1 MSLKFGNTTVTQ
13 VKFGPNT
20 SSLSDVNKI
29 VFNNAVAWCRPFIL
43 YISKGTGVSSVTVTR
58 TSAEEPSA
66 STGELSDR
74 ATIYYNDKLLVS
86 ATASNGYKIISG
98 TGSKTVTGDTSCSV
112 TAEPTLPV
120 APTISNVSTGGDP
133 YARTATFTLKNNN
146 PYTSVLYY
154 EVSTSSGTVVGRG
167 STSAVSSGRTETVTK
182 SLSSN
187 GDYNIRVR
195 ASSELR
201 YSDGSNTSSEWS
213 GYSTATYTRMTLT
226 APTIS
231 NAASNGAATGC
242 SATIYNPNSSS
253 VTIYIDIFD
262 PAAPE
267 EEYEYQGSFTLAAK
281 TSVTKSFKYASG
293 INTGTMY
300 ITAYAA
306 ASYYNSSSRTSAS
319 FSYSGTEETTTTR

>member
-1 MSLKFGNTTVTQ
+1 MAIKFNGTNQKAV
-13 VKFGPNT
+13 
-20 SSLSDVNKI
+20 
-29 VFNNAVAWCRPFIL
+29 VFNNVDQKRVLFNGKVIWCKPFIL

-86 ATASNGYKIISG
+86 ATASNGYKIVSG

-112 TAEPTLPV
+112 TAEPSLPV

-167 STSAVSSGRTETVTK
+167 STSAVSSGGTETVTK

-201 YSDGSNTSSEWS
+201 YPDGSNTSSEWS
-213 GYSTATYTRMTLT
+213 GYSTATYTRITLIE
-226 APTIS
+226 PTIS
-231 NAASNGAATGC
+231 NATVNGAATGC
-242 SATIYNPNSSS
+242 SATIYNPNNVS
-253 VTIYIDIFD
+253 VTVYVEVWSYRDD
-262 PAAPE
+262 TL
-267 EEYEYQGSFTLAAK
+267 QVDTSFTLAAK
-281 TSVTKSFKYASG
+281 TSVSKSFRYADG
-293 INTGTMY
+293 INTSDMY
-300 ITAYAA
+300 FSISFSAL
-306 ASYYNSSSRTSAS
+306 YYNPSDTSYADI
-319 FSYSGTEETTTTR
+319 SYSSTEETTTTTR

>member
-1 MSLKFGNTTVTQ
+1 MAIKFNGTNQKAV
-13 VKFGPNT
+13 
-20 SSLSDVNKI
+20 
-29 VFNNAVAWCRPFIL
+29 VFNNVDQKRVLFNGKVIWCKPFIL

-86 ATASNGYKIISG
+86 ATASNGYKIVSG

-112 TAEPTLPV
+112 TAEPSLPV

-167 STSAVSSGRTETVTK
+167 STSAVSSGGTETVTK

-201 YSDGSNTSSEWS
+201 YSDGSSTSSEWS
-213 GYSTATYTRMTLT
+213 GYSTATYTRITLIE
-226 APTIS
+226 PTIS
-231 NAASNGAATGC
+231 NATVNGAATGC
-242 SATIYNPNSSS
+242 SATIYNPNNVS
-253 VTIYIDIFD
+253 VTVYVEVWSYRDD
-262 PAAPE
+262 TL
-267 EEYEYQGSFTLAAK
+267 QVDTSFTLAAK
-281 TSVTKSFKYASG
+281 TSVSKSFRYADG
-293 INTGTMY
+293 INTSDMY
-300 ITAYAA
+300 FSISFSAL
-306 ASYYNSSSRTSAS
+306 YYNPSDTSYADI
-319 FSYSGTEETTTTR
+319 SYSGPEETTTTR

>member
-1 MSLKFGNTTVTQ
+1 MAIKFNGTNQKAV
-13 VKFGPNT
+13 
-20 SSLSDVNKI
+20 
-29 VFNNAVAWCRPFIL
+29 VFNNVDQKRVLFNGKVIWCKPFIL

-86 ATASNGYKIISG
+86 ATASNGYKIVSG

-112 TAEPTLPV
+112 TAEPSLPV

-167 STSAVSSGRTETVTK
+167 STSAVSSGGTETVTK

-201 YSDGSNTSSEWS
+201 YPDGSNTSSEWS
-213 GYSTATYTRMTLT
+213 GYSTATYTRITLIE
-226 APTIS
+226 PTIS
-231 NAASNGAATGC
+231 NATVNGAATGC
-242 SATIYNPNSSS
+242 SATIYNPNNVS
-253 VTIYIDIFD
+253 VTVYVEVWSYRDD
-262 PAAPE
+262 TL
-267 EEYEYQGSFTLAAK
+267 QVDTSFTLAAK
-281 TSVTKSFKYASG
+281 TSVSKSFRYADG
-293 INTGTMY
+293 INTSDMY
-300 ITAYAA
+300 FSISFSAL
-306 ASYYNSSSRTSAS
+306 YYNPSDTSYADI
-319 FSYSGTEETTTTR
+319 SYSSTEETTTTR

>member
-1 MSLKFGNTTVTQ
+1 MSLKFGNSNVTQ

-29 VFNNAVAWCRPFIL
+29 VFNNTVAWCRPFTL
-43 YISKGTGVSSVTVTR
+43 HISKGSGVSSVTVQR
-58 TSAEEPSA
+58 TSAEEPTA
-66 STGELSDR
+66 STGALSDGS
-74 ATIYYNDKLLVS
+74 TIYYNDKLSIS
-86 ATASNGYKIISG
+86 ASPSTGYKIDSY
-98 TGSKTVTGDTSCSV
+98 TSSRTVTGDTLV
-112 TAEPTLPV
+112 AITASLVNPV
-120 APTISNVSTGGDP
+120 APTISSVSTGGDP

-146 PYTSVLYY
+146 AYQSALYY
-154 EVSTSSGTVVGRG
+154 EVSTASGTVVAKGP
-167 STSAVSSGRTETVTK
+167 TSGVSAGGTITLTK

-195 ASSELR
+195 AYSE
-201 YSDGSNTSSEWS
+201 SPNDSTITSSWS
-213 GYSTATYTRMTLT
+213 GYSTATYTRLTLT

-231 NAASNGAATGC
+231 NATSNGAATGC

-262 PAAPE
+262 PEAPE
-267 EEYEYQGSFTLAAK
+267 EEYEYQGSFNLSAK
-281 TSVTKSFKYASG
+281 TSVTKSFRYASG
-293 INTGTMY
+293 IKAGTMY

-319 FSYSGTEETTTTR
+319 FSSGGTEETTTV

>member
-1 MSLKFGNTTVTQ
+1 MAIKFNGTNQKAV
-13 VKFGPNT
+13 
-20 SSLSDVNKI
+20 
-29 VFNNAVAWCRPFIL
+29 VFNNVDQKRVLFNGKVIWCKPFIL

-86 ATASNGYKIISG
+86 ATASNGYKIVSG

-112 TAEPTLPV
+112 TAEPSLPV
-120 APTISNVSTGGDP
+120 APTISNMSTGGDP

-167 STSAVSSGRTETVTK
+167 STSAVSSGGTETVTK

-195 ASSELR
+195 AYSE
-201 YSDGSNTSSEWS
+201 SPNDSTITSSWR
-213 GYSTATYTRMTLT
+213 GYSTATYTRLEL
-226 APTIS
+226 AEPIIS
-231 NAASNGAATGC
+231 NASVNGAATGC
-242 SATIYNPNSSS
+242 SATIYNPNDVS
-253 VTIYIDIFD
+253 VTVYVEVWSYRDDEIQVDT
-262 PAAPE
+262 
-267 EEYEYQGSFTLAAK
+267 SFELAAK
-281 TSVTKSFKYASG
+281 TSVTKSFRYASG
-293 INTGTMY
+293 INTSDMY
-300 ITAYAA
+300 FCIGSSALYYEPSEDAYADI
-306 ASYYNSSSRTSAS
+306 SYG
-319 FSYSGTEETTTTR
+319 GTEETTTTTR

>member
-1 MSLKFGNTTVTQ
+1 MAIKFNGTNQKAV
-13 VKFGPNT
+13 
-20 SSLSDVNKI
+20 
-29 VFNNAVAWCRPFIL
+29 VFNNVDQKRVIFNGKVIWCKPFIL

-58 TSAEEPSA
+58 TSTEEPSV

-86 ATASNGYKIISG
+86 ATASNGYEIVSG

-112 TAEPTLPV
+112 TAEPALPV

-167 STSAVSSGRTETVTK
+167 STSAVSSGGTETVTK

-195 ASSELR
+195 AYSELR

-213 GYSTATYTRMTLT
+213 GYSTATYTRITLIE
-226 APTIS
+226 PTIS
-231 NAASNGAATGC
+231 NATVNGAATGC
-242 SATIYNPNSSS
+242 SATIYNPNNVS
-253 VTIYIDIFD
+253 VTVYVEVWSYRDD
-262 PAAPE
+262 TL
-267 EEYEYQGSFTLAAK
+267 QVDTSFTLAAK
-281 TSVTKSFKYASG
+281 TSVSKSFRYADG
-293 INTGTMY
+293 INTSDMY
-300 ITAYAA
+300 FSISFS
-306 ASYYNSSSRTSAS
+306 ASYYDPSDTSYADI
-319 FSYSGTEETTTTR
+319 SYSSTEETTTTR

>member
-1 MSLKFGNTTVTQ
+1 MAIKFNGTNQKAV
-13 VKFGPNT
+13 
-20 SSLSDVNKI
+20 
-29 VFNNAVAWCRPFIL
+29 VFNNVDQKRVIFNGKVIWCKPFIL

-66 STGELSDR
+66 STGELSDG
-74 ATIYYNDKLLVS
+74 ATIYYNDKLSVS
-86 ATASNGYKIISG
+86 ATASNGYKIVSG

-112 TAEPTLPV
+112 TAEPSLPV

-167 STSAVSSGRTETVTK
+167 STSAVSSGGTETVTK

-213 GYSTATYTRMTLT
+213 GYSTATYTRITLIE
-226 APTIS
+226 PTIS
-231 NAASNGAATGC
+231 NATVNGAATGC
-242 SATIYNPNSSS
+242 SATIYNPNNVS
-253 VTIYIDIFD
+253 VTVYVEVWSYRDD
-262 PAAPE
+262 TL
-267 EEYEYQGSFTLAAK
+267 QVDTSFELAAK
-281 TSVTKSFKYASG
+281 TSVTKSFRYADG
-293 INTGTMY
+293 INMSDMY
-300 ITAYAA
+300 FCI
-306 ASYYNSSSRTSAS
+306 S
-319 FSYSGTEETTTTR
+319 FSALYYGPSDDSYADISYSSTEETTTTTR

>member
-1 MSLKFGNTTVTQ
+1 MAIKF
-13 VKFGPNT
+13 
-20 SSLSDVNKI
+20 NKKNKKAV
-29 VFNNAVAWCRPFIL
+29 VFNNVDQKRVLFNGKVIWCKPFIL

-86 ATASNGYKIISG
+86 ATASNGYKIVSG

-112 TAEPTLPV
+112 TAEPSLPV

-167 STSAVSSGRTETVTK
+167 STSAVSSGGTETVTK

-195 ASSELR
+195 AYSELR
-201 YSDGSNTSSEWS
+201 YPDGSNTSSEWS
-213 GYSTATYTRMTLT
+213 GYSTATYTRLEL
-226 APTIS
+226 AEPIIS
-231 NAASNGAATGC
+231 NAHVNGAATGC
-242 SATIYNPNSSS
+242 WATIYNPNDVS
-253 VTIYIDIFD
+253 VTVYVEVWSYRDDEIQVDT
-262 PAAPE
+262 
-267 EEYEYQGSFTLAAK
+267 SFTLAAK
-281 TSVTKSFKYASG
+281 TSVTKSFSYSSG
-293 INTGTMY
+293 INTSDMY
-300 ITAYAA
+300 FCIGFSALYYEPSEDAYADI
-306 ASYYNSSSRTSAS
+306 SYG
-319 FSYSGTEETTTTR
+319 GTEETTTTTR

>member
-1 MSLKFGNTTVTQ
+1 MAIKFNGTNQKAV
-13 VKFGPNT
+13 
-20 SSLSDVNKI
+20 
-29 VFNNAVAWCRPFIL
+29 VFNNVDQKRVLFNGKVIWCKPFIL

-86 ATASNGYKIISG
+86 ATASNGYKIVSG

-112 TAEPTLPV
+112 TAEPSLPV

-167 STSAVSSGRTETVTK
+167 STSAVSSGGTETVTK

-201 YSDGSNTSSEWS
+201 YSDGSSTSSEWS
-213 GYSTATYTRMTLT
+213 GYSTATYTRITLIE
-226 APTIS
+226 PTIS
-231 NAASNGAATGC
+231 NATVNGAATGC
-242 SATIYNPNSSS
+242 SATIYNPNNVS
-253 VTIYIDIFD
+253 VTVYVEVWSYRDD
-262 PAAPE
+262 TL
-267 EEYEYQGSFTLAAK
+267 QVDTSFTLAAK
-281 TSVTKSFKYASG
+281 TSVSKSFRYADG
-293 INTGTMY
+293 INTSDMY
-300 ITAYAA
+300 FSISFSAL
-306 ASYYNSSSRTSAS
+306 YYNPSDTSYADI
-319 FSYSGTEETTTTR
+319 SYSSTEETTTTTR

>member
-1 MSLKFGNTTVTQ
+1 MAIKFNGTNQKAV
-13 VKFGPNT
+13 
-20 SSLSDVNKI
+20 
-29 VFNNAVAWCRPFIL
+29 VFNNVDQKRVLFNGKVIWCKPFIL

-86 ATASNGYKIISG
+86 ATASNGYKIVSG

-112 TAEPTLPV
+112 TAEPALPV

-167 STSAVSSGRTETVTK
+167 STSAVSSGGTETVTK

-201 YSDGSNTSSEWS
+201 YPDGSSTSSEWS
-213 GYSTATYTRMTLT
+213 GYSTATYTKIKLST
-226 APTIS
+226 PTIS
-231 NAASNGAATGC
+231 DAYLNNALTGC
-242 SATIYNPNSSS
+242 WATIYNPNSVSC
-253 VTIYIDIFD
+253 TISIDLYSPSEGDTIDTIMFD
-262 PAAPE
+262 
-267 EEYEYQGSFTLAAK
+267 LAAK
-281 TSVTKSFKYASG
+281 TSVNKKISFGGIYSSMRIYAMAEA
-293 INTGTMY
+293 T
-300 ITAYAA
+300 
-306 ASYYNSSSRTSAS
+306 YYESSSWPYVDLE
-319 FSYSGTEETTTTR
+319 YSGPEETTTTTR

>member
-1 MSLKFGNTTVTQ
+1 MAIKFNGTNQ
-13 VKFGPNT
+13 KA
-20 SSLSDVNKI
+20 I
-29 VFNNAVAWCRPFIL
+29 VFNNVDQKRVLFNGKVIWCKPFIL

-74 ATIYYNDKLLVS
+74 ATIYYNDKLSVS
-86 ATASNGYKIISG
+86 ASPSAGYKIDSY
-98 TGSKTVTGDTSCSV
+98 TSSRTVTGDTSV
-112 TAEPTLPV
+112 LITASPTLPV

-167 STSAVSSGRTETVTK
+167 STSAVSSGGTETVTK

-201 YSDGSNTSSEWS
+201 YSDGSSTSSEWS
-213 GYSTATYTRMTLT
+213 GYSTATYTRITLIE
-226 APTIS
+226 PTIS
-231 NAASNGAATGC
+231 NATVNGAATGC
-242 SATIYNPNSSS
+242 SATIYNPNNVS
-253 VTIYIDIFD
+253 VTVYVEVWSYRDD
-262 PAAPE
+262 TL
-267 EEYEYQGSFTLAAK
+267 QVDTSFELAAK
-281 TSVTKSFKYASG
+281 TSVSKSFRYVDG
-293 INTGTMY
+293 INTSDMY
-300 ITAYAA
+300 LII
-306 ASYYNSSSRTSAS
+306 S
-319 FSYSGTEETTTTR
+319 FSALYYDPSDDSYADISYTGPEETTTTR

>member
-1 MSLKFGNTTVTQ
+1 MAIKFNGTNQKAV
-13 VKFGPNT
+13 
-20 SSLSDVNKI
+20 
-29 VFNNAVAWCRPFIL
+29 VFNNVDQKRVLFNGKVIWCKPFIL

-86 ATASNGYKIISG
+86 ATASNGYKIVSG

-112 TAEPTLPV
+112 TAEPSLPV

-133 YARTATFTLKNNN
+133 YARTVTFTLKNNN

-167 STSAVSSGRTETVTK
+167 STSAVSSGGTETVTK

-195 ASSELR
+195 ANSELR
-201 YSDGSNTSSEWS
+201 YPDGSSTSSEWS
-213 GYSTATYTRMTLT
+213 GYSTATYTRITLIE
-226 APTIS
+226 PTIS
-231 NAASNGAATGC
+231 NATVNGAATGC
-242 SATIYNPNSSS
+242 SATIYNPNNVS
-253 VTIYIDIFD
+253 VTVYVEVWSYRDD
-262 PAAPE
+262 TL
-267 EEYEYQGSFTLAAK
+267 QVDTSFTLAAK
-281 TSVTKSFKYASG
+281 TSVSKSFRYADG
-293 INTGTMY
+293 INTSDMY
-300 ITAYAA
+300 FSISFSAL
-306 ASYYNSSSRTSAS
+306 YYNPSDTSYADI
-319 FSYSGTEETTTTR
+319 SYSSTEETTTTTR

>member
-1 MSLKFGNTTVTQ
+1 MAIKFNGTNQKAV
-13 VKFGPNT
+13 
-20 SSLSDVNKI
+20 
-29 VFNNAVAWCRPFIL
+29 VFNNVDQKRVLFNGKVIWCKPFIL

-86 ATASNGYKIISG
+86 ATASNGYKIVSG

-167 STSAVSSGRTETVTK
+167 STSAVSSGGTETVTK

-195 ASSELR
+195 AYSELR

-213 GYSTATYTRMTLT
+213 GYSTATYTRITLIE
-226 APTIS
+226 PTIS
-231 NAASNGAATGC
+231 NATVNGAATGC
-242 SATIYNPNSSS
+242 SATIYNPNNVS
-253 VTIYIDIFD
+253 VTVYVEVWSYRDD
-262 PAAPE
+262 TL
-267 EEYEYQGSFTLAAK
+267 QVDTSFELAAK
-281 TSVTKSFKYASG
+281 TSVTKSFRYADG
-293 INTGTMY
+293 INMSDMY
-300 ITAYAA
+300 FNISFSALYYDPSDTSYADI
-306 ASYYNSSSRTSAS
+306 
-319 FSYSGTEETTTTR
+319 SYSGTEETTTTR

>member
-1 MSLKFGNTTVTQ
+1 MAIKFNGTNQKAV
-13 VKFGPNT
+13 
-20 SSLSDVNKI
+20 
-29 VFNNAVAWCRPFIL
+29 VFNNVDQKRVLFNGKVIWCKPFIL

-58 TSAEEPSA
+58 TSTEEPSA

-112 TAEPTLPV
+112 TAEPALPV

-167 STSAVSSGRTETVTK
+167 STSAVSSGGTETVTK

-195 ASSELR
+195 ANSELR

-213 GYSTATYTRMTLT
+213 GYSTATYTRITLIE
-226 APTIS
+226 PTIS
-231 NAASNGAATGC
+231 NATVN
-242 SATIYNPNSSS
+242 
-253 VTIYIDIFD
+253 
-262 PAAPE
+262 
-267 EEYEYQGSFTLAAK
+267 
-281 TSVTKSFKYASG
+281 
-293 INTGTMY
+293 
-300 ITAYAA
+300 
-306 ASYYNSSSRTSAS
+306 
-319 FSYSGTEETTTTR
+319 

>member
-1 MSLKFGNTTVTQ
+1 MAIKFNGTNQKAV
-13 VKFGPNT
+13 
-20 SSLSDVNKI
+20 
-29 VFNNAVAWCRPFIL
+29 VFNNVDQKRVLFNGKVIWCKPFIL

-86 ATASNGYKIISG
+86 ATASNGYKIVSG

-112 TAEPTLPV
+112 TAEPSLPV

-167 STSAVSSGRTETVTK
+167 STSAVSSGGTETVTK

-195 ASSELR
+195 TNSELR
-201 YSDGSNTSSEWS
+201 YPDGSSTSSEWS
-213 GYSTATYTRMTLT
+213 GYSTATYTRITLIE
-226 APTIS
+226 PTIS
-231 NAASNGAATGC
+231 NATVNGAATGC
-242 SATIYNPNSSS
+242 SATIYNLNNVS
-253 VTIYIDIFD
+253 VTVYVEVWSYRDD
-262 PAAPE
+262 TL
-267 EEYEYQGSFTLAAK
+267 QVDTSFTLAAK
-281 TSVTKSFKYASG
+281 TSVSKSFRYADG
-293 INTGTMY
+293 INTSDMY
-300 ITAYAA
+300 FSISFSAL
-306 ASYYNSSSRTSAS
+306 YYNPSDTSYADI
-319 FSYSGTEETTTTR
+319 SYSSTEETTTTTR

>member
-1 MSLKFGNTTVTQ
+1 MAIKFNGTNQKAV
-13 VKFGPNT
+13 
-20 SSLSDVNKI
+20 
-29 VFNNAVAWCRPFIL
+29 VFNNVDQKRVIFNGKVIWCKPFIL

-86 ATASNGYKIISG
+86 ATASNGYKIVSG

-167 STSAVSSGRTETVTK
+167 STSAVSSGGTETVTK

-201 YSDGSNTSSEWS
+201 YSDGSSTSSEWS
-213 GYSTATYTRMTLT
+213 GYSTATYTRITLIE
-226 APTIS
+226 PTIS
-231 NAASNGAATGC
+231 NATVNGAATGC
-242 SATIYNPNSSS
+242 SATIYNPNNVS
-253 VTIYIDIFD
+253 VTVYVEVWSYRDDEIQVDT
-262 PAAPE
+262 
-267 EEYEYQGSFTLAAK
+267 SFELAAK
-281 TSVTKSFKYASG
+281 TSVTKSFRYSSG
-293 INTGTMY
+293 INTSDMY
-300 ITAYAA
+300 LII
-306 ASYYNSSSRTSAS
+306 S
-319 FSYSGTEETTTTR
+319 FSALYYDPSDDSYADISYGGTEETTTTR